1 MKTIDEIE
9 RTLREHK
16 IELASKFHVS
26 KIGIFGSY
34 VRHEPKEQSDLDLLV
49 EFSQPIGLFEFM
61 DLEGYIEDLVGIK
74 IDLVSAKG
82 LKPYIGKNIL
92 NEVIYI

>member
-1 MKTIDEIE
+1 MKKRDEIE
-9 RTLREHK
+9 KTLREHK
-16 IELASKFHVS
+16 AELASRFHVS

-34 VRHEPKEQSDLDLLV
+34 VRNEPRKTSDLDLIV
-49 EFSQPIGLFEFM
+49 EFSEPIGMFEFM
-61 DLEGYIEDLVGIK
+61 DLEGYIEDLVGMK

-92 NEVIYI
+92 SEVIYL